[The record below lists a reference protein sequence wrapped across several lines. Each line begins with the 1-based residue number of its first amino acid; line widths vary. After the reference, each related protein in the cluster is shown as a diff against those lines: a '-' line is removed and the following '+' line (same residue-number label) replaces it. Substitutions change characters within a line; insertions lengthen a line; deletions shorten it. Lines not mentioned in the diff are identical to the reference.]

1 MNDLSG
7 QTTSAAQGLET
18 ALMDLSD
25 RLGRPINRV
34 GLYAVF
40 SGSNRA
46 YEVTDAVRAA
56 EHAGFT
62 AQFGALKLGDLS
74 EPLLPLMAITESGSA
89 LNIIGK
95 DAKGYEVF
103 DPATQSTRTLTQAEL
118 APLWSGH
125 VLRLSIEHGTQEQP
139 AARRHWFWGT
149 LAEHKWSYI
158 QVLVA
163 AAVSNILGLGTS
175 LFTMVVYDRV
185 LPNEAIESL
194 IALTIGVAIALGFD
208 LMIRTLRARFI
219 NSAGQ
224 TADRKM
230 AQRIFDQILGLRQ
243 KAGVSTGALSSSLRE
258 FETLRDFFT
267 SATVIAMVDLPFI
280 FLYIFVI
287 WLIGG
292 PLALVAGAA
301 VPIVILISLAVQPIL
316 KRMADAAKEDGQ
328 SKQSVLVE
336 SIGGLSTIKVTGA
349 APWLRARWDEAVG
362 LQADHAGRS
371 RDVSQVALN
380 VTSFVQQSAQ
390 VLIVFFGV
398 FLIREGVTSMGALI
412 ACVILTGRTLG
423 PLAQIAQV
431 LTRINQAA
439 TAYRTIDTLMSAEI
453 DRPTDRRWLSRNQV
467 RGDITFDNVVFGY
480 DGPAG
485 PVLNGASFQIQA
497 GEKVA
502 VLGPVGSGKSTLAQL
517 ALGLYSP
524 DEGRV
529 LIDGV
534 DLRAIDPG
542 DLRRNMGAQL
552 QDTWLFSGTV
562 KENIAAGAIALSDE
576 HLLQKARIAAVD
588 DFVRLH
594 PHGYDM
600 RMGERGQGL
609 SGGQRQCISLARALI
624 GDPPILVLDEP
635 TANMDVQTE
644 DRVIKALKREVADR
658 TLMVV
663 THRTSLLALVD
674 RVIVVEQG
682 KVSFDGP
689 KADLLRK
696 LKEQQAKA

>member
-7 QTTSAAQGLET
+7 TTPSQGLET

-62 AQFGALKLGDLS
+62 AQFGALKLRDLTAA
-74 EPLLPLMAITESGSA
+74 LLPLMLITKSGAA
-89 LNIIGK
+89 LNLITM
-95 DAKGYEVF
+95 DASGVKVF
-103 DPATQSTRTLTQAEL
+103 DPATQSTRLIPKKEL
-118 APLWSGH
+118 EPLWSGH
-125 VLRLSIEHGTQEQP
+125 VLRLSIQSAQSDTP
-139 AARRHWFWGT
+139 TARRHWFWGT
-149 LAEHKWSYI
+149 LAEHKWSYV
-158 QVLVA
+158 QVLIA
-163 AAVSNILGLGTS
+163 AAVSNVLGLGTS

-194 IALTIGVAIALGFD
+194 IALTIGVGIALGFD
-208 LMIRTLRARFI
+208 FMIRTLRARFI

-243 KAGVSTGALSSSLRE
+243 KAGISTGGLSSSLRD

-287 WLIGG
+287 WVIGG
-292 PLALVAGAA
+292 PLAWVAGAA

-336 SIGGLSTIKVTGA
+336 AIGGLSTIKVTGA

-362 LQADHAGRS
+362 LQADHSGRA

-439 TAYRTIDTLMSAEI
+439 TAYRSIDQLMQSQI
-453 DRPTDRRWLSRNQV
+453 DRPTDRHWLTRNQI
-467 RGDITFDNVVFGY
+467 RGDITFDGVEFGY
-480 DGPAG
+480 DGPQG
-485 PVLNGASFQIQA
+485 PILTGVSFKIQA

-517 ALGLYSP
+517 VLGLHSP
-524 DEGRV
+524 DQGRV
-529 LIDGV
+529 LVDGV

-542 DLRRNMGAQL
+542 DLRRSMGAQL

-562 KENIAAGAIALSDE
+562 KENIAAGAIAIGDE
-576 HLLQKARIAAVD
+576 HILQKARIAAVD

-609 SGGQRQCISLARALI
+609 SGGQRQCISLARSLI

-644 DRVIKALKREVADR
+644 ERVIKALKHEVRDR

-674 RVIVVEQG
+674 RVIVVENG

-696 LKEQQAKA
+696 LKDQQAKA